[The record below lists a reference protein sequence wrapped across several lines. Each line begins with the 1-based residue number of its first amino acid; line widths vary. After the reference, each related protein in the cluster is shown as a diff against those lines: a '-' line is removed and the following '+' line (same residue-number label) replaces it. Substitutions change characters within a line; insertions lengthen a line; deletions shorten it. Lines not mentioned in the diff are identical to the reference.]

1 MESRAFAIATGVFVL
16 VLGGCLAVAFWWLS
30 ADHTVKKPYVVV
42 TKGSVT
48 GLAPYST
55 VAFRGLAVGSV
66 QAIRFS
72 KANNTEIQIDVAL
85 NEGVPVTKG
94 TYATLRIQGVTGTS
108 QLQLQDDGQDQT
120 PLATDPEHPARI
132 PMRPSILD
140 ELQEKGE
147 HILHNAEI
155 VSDRLVALFDLEHQE
170 RLSRIMGNVEATSE
184 RLESLSKQLDQGAK
198 AMPQLSQELQDLL
211 RNGNHFLVALT
222 DQRAQAEGT
231 LADFRALGRSGRE
244 VAQRLA
250 WETLPQLEQG
260 LEQMT
265 EAMRQVKALSQDLRD
280 NPRQL
285 LMGSKP
291 PDYNQSHQEPA
302 P

>member
-1 MESRAFAIATGVFVL
+1 MESRSFAIATGLFVL
-16 VLGGCLAVAFWWLS
+16 ALGGCLAVAFWWLS

-42 TKGSVT
+42 SKGSVT

-55 VAFRGLAVGSV
+55 VDFRGLAVGSV

-72 KANNTEIQIDVAL
+72 KRNSAEIEIDVAL

-108 QLQLQDDGQDQT
+108 QLQLQDDGQDQAALT
-120 PLATDPEHPARI
+120 TSPEHPARI
-132 PMRPSILD
+132 PMRPSMLD
-140 ELQEKGE
+140 ELQDKGE

-155 VSDRLVALFDLEHQE
+155 ISDRLAALFDAEHQE
-170 RLSRIMGNVEATSE
+170 RLSRIMGNVEATS
-184 RLESLSKQLDQGAK
+184 RRIESLSKQLDQGVK
-198 AMPQLSQELQDLL
+198 GMPQLSKELQDLL
-211 RNGNHFLVALT
+211 KNGNRFLTALT

-244 VAQRLA
+244 VTQRLA
-250 WETLPQLEQG
+250 WETLPQLEEG
-260 LEQMT
+260 LAQLT
-265 EAMRQVKALSQDLRD
+265 EAMRQLKALSQDLRH

-285 LMGSKP
+285 LTGSKA
-291 PDYNQSHQEPA
+291 PDYDQSHQEPA
-302 P
+302 Q

>member
-1 MESRAFAIATGVFVL
+1 MESRSFAIATGLFVL
-16 VLGGCLAVAFWWLS
+16 ALGACLAVTFWWLS
-30 ADHTVKKPYVVV
+30 ADHTVKKPYVVI

-55 VAFRGLAVGSV
+55 VDFRGLAVGNV

-72 KANNTEIQIDVAL
+72 KANPTAIEVDVAL
-85 NEGVPVTKG
+85 NEGVPVTRG

-108 QLQLQDDGQDQT
+108 QLQLQDDGQDPT
-120 PLATDPEHPARI
+120 PLTTDPEHPAHI

-147 HILHNAEI
+147 HILHNAEM
-155 VSDRLVALFDLEHQE
+155 VSDRLVALFDPVHQE
-170 RLSRIMGNVEATSE
+170 RFNAIMDNVASTTR
-184 RLESLSKQLDQGAK
+184 RLDSLSKQLDQGAK
-198 AMPQLSQELQDLL
+198 AMPQLSKELQDLL
-211 RNGNHFLVALT
+211 HNGNLFLTALA
-222 DQRAQAEGT
+222 DQRTQAEGT

-260 LEQMT
+260 LEQLT

-285 LMGSKP
+285 LTGSKP
-291 PDYNQSHQEPA
+291 PDYGRAHEASA